1 MYRNWCCYSVSNA
14 TIAHVDMCTNDV
26 VNSREFAKLGYRV
39 ALIARNADHLNKLAE
54 EIKGSGGEVSAHCDY
69 TARIS

>member
-1 MYRNWCCYSVSNA
+1 MS
-14 TIAHVDMCTNDV
+14 AHVNMCTNDI

-54 EIKGSGGEVSAHCDY
+54 DIKGSGGEVSAYRDY
-69 TARIS
+69 VARTY